1 MKNLSLTLL
10 ALLFCFAAFAQT
22 PAPITGPTSVCT
34 GSTALLSDVT
44 PGGTWS
50 SSNTSVAIVGSTSG
64 VITTIAAGSV
74 TITYT
79 IPTGF
84 VTLGF
89 TVYPLPNVYSLTGGG
104 TYCFGGS
111 GTHIVLNGSE
121 IAASYQLY
129 ESGAYTGIMLAGTG
143 AALDFGAMTTAGI
156 YTVTAVLGTTGC
168 ITNMSGSATVSVS
181 ALPNVYMLIGG
192 GTLCA
197 GGAGFHITL
206 SNSDFGVNYQLYNAG
221 IATGS
226 PVAGTGGVID
236 FGIFTTPGTYTAV
249 ATNTVTYCSNNMIGS
264 ATITVSPLPTVHL
277 VTGGGGY
284 CSGGTGVHIG
294 LMSSAVGVSYQLYN
308 GSVPVGSPLAGTGS
322 ALDFGLQTVVGIYTV
337 KATNIATGCNT
348 IMTGTAT
355 VFINPLPVSTYSVT
369 GGGSFCAGGAGLH
382 VGLSGSDTGVSYQL
396 FVGPSAVGL
405 AMAGTGSSLD
415 FGLQIFAGPYAVIGT
430 TSAGCIAGMTGSV
443 TITVNPTP
451 AIDSVTGGGSYCAG
465 GTGYHVYLNGS
476 TAGVD
481 YQLMSG
487 GTPTGSAVPGTGSS
501 LDFGLIST
509 AGTYTV
515 DAANSTTGCTA
526 SMTGLATITVNPLP
540 TVTASATSACGGIY
554 TLAAGGAATYS
565 WAPAI
570 GLSCSTCSS
579 ATSTP
584 TVSATYTVTGT
595 DAVGCTN
602 SATASVDGNRI
613 SGQIAI
619 AGSSPSLKVWLIQFN
634 PSDSSITSLDSTM
647 ACTSGGSSYYEFMD
661 KVPGNYM
668 VKAQL
673 TTSVPGTSDYIPT
686 YSTSTPNWYAAAT
699 VAHTTT
705 TDNLDINM
713 IYGTVPS
720 GPGFI
725 SGYVYAGAGR
735 GTTGDAPV
743 EGMLVYL
750 KDPVTGLIMTYT
762 YTDATGAYFFS
773 GLAFGN
779 YTIYPENFNSNTIP
793 SSVIV
798 LSTEAP
804 VATGLNF
811 RQYTDSKVIKPI
823 VTTGVPPICT
833 STQVSVFPNPTNGI
847 LTFSW
852 SGQKVGNATIVIT
865 DMVGRTVHTEKM
877 QISTTSGENM
887 IDLSSLKSGIYFIN
901 INSGSI
907 NFSSKISIIK

>member
-10 ALLFCFAAFAQT
+10 ALLFCFAAVAQT

-34 GSTALLSDVT
+34 GSAALLSDAV
-44 PGGTWS
+44 PGGAWS
-50 SSNTSVAIVGSTSG
+50 SSDPSVAIVGSGTG
-64 VITTIAAGSV
+64 AVTTIATGSAI
-74 TITYT
+74 ITYS
-79 IPTGF
+79 IGASF
-84 VTLGF
+84 VTS
-89 TVYPLPNVYSLTGGG
+89 TISVYPLPIAYSITGGG
-104 TYCFGGS
+104 SFCSGGAGS
-111 GTHIVLNGSE
+111 IIGINGSE
-121 IAASYQLY
+121 IGANYQLWV
-129 ESGAYTGIMLAGTG
+129 SGSPAGVMLPGTG
-143 AALDFGAMTTAGI
+143 LPMSFGAFSTPGT
-156 YTVTAVLGTTGC
+156 YTVIADYATTTC
-168 ITNMSGSATVSVS
+168 TRSMSGSATVSIS
-181 ALPNVYMLIGG
+181 ALPAAYMVSGG
-192 GTLCA
+192 GSFCS
-197 GGAGFHITL
+197 GGTGLAITL
-206 SNSDFGVNYQLYNAG
+206 SGSNTGDNYQLYNGGAPVG
-221 IATGS
+221 TPIPGTGS
-226 PVAGTGGVID
+226 SLS
-236 FGIFTTPGTYTAV
+236 FGIHTAPGIYTVV
-249 ATNTVTYCSNNMIGS
+249 ATNSVTGCSSNMISS
-264 ATITVSPLPTVHL
+264 ATIAVSALPTAYL
-277 VTGGGGY
+277 VMGGGAY
-284 CSGGTGVHIG
+284 CSGDTGVHVG
-294 LMSSAVGVSYQLYN
+294 LNNSNTGVSYQLYRA
-308 GSVPVGSPLAGTGS
+308 GSPVGSAVMGAGS
-322 ALDFGLQTVVGIYTV
+322 SLDFGLQTTAGTYTAI
-337 KATNIATGCNT
+337 ATNLATGCTNN
-348 IMTGTAT
+348 MTGSPS
-355 VFINPLPVSTYSVT
+355 VLINPLPVSTYSVT

-382 VGLSGSDTGVSYQL
+382 VGLSGSDTGITYTL
-396 FVGPSAVGL
+396 YVGTIPAGVT
-405 AMAGTGSSLD
+405 MTGTGSSLD
-415 FGLQIFAGPYAVIGT
+415 FGLQTRAGVYAVKGT
-430 TSAGCIAGMTGSV
+430 TSTSCYAGMTGTV

-451 AIDSVTGGGSYCAG
+451 SIDSVTGGGSYCAG

-476 TAGVD
+476 TTGVD
-481 YQLMSG
+481 YQLMNG
-487 GTPTGSAVPGTGSS
+487 GTPTGFAIPGTGSS
-501 LDFGLIST
+501 LDFGLISA

-515 DAANSTTGCTA
+515 DATNATTGCTA

-554 TLAAGGAATYS
+554 TLAAGGATTYS
-565 WAPAI
+565 WAPGT
-570 GLSCSTCSS
+570 GLSCTTCSS

-595 DAVGCTN
+595 DAAGCTN

-798 LSTEAP
+798 LSTDAP

-811 RQYTDSKVIKPI
+811 RQYTDSKIIKPI
-823 VTTGVPPICT
+823 VTTGIKPVAAKN
-833 STQVSVFPNPTNGI
+833 QLSVFPNPTQGSVTIGWN
-847 LTFSW
+847 
-852 SGQKVGNATIVIT
+852 GQKAGNATVVIT
-865 DMVGRTVHTEKM
+865 DVVGREVFKTNME
-877 QISTTSGENM
+877 ISSVAGQQQV
-887 IDLSSLKSGIYFIN
+887 DLSALNNGIYLIT
-901 INSGSI
+901 IKSPSI
-907 NFSSKISIIK
+907 SYSNKLLIEK